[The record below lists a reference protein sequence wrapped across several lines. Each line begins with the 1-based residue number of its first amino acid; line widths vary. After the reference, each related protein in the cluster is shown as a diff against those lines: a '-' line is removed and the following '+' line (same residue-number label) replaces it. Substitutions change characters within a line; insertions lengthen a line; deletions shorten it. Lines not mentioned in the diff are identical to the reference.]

1 MLCLGIIIAESGK
14 KKKKKKMFSC
24 RRWWGGLPKKRD
36 NNEPMIKKHV
46 KIDCRIS
53 MSVDKVKKH
62 GRSYEE

>member
-1 MLCLGIIIAESGK
+1 
-14 KKKKKKMFSC
+14 MFSC
-24 RRWWGGLPKKRD
+24 RRWWGGLPKERD